1 MNAIKYKTMIDLSV
15 KNNSHTIAFTFIDQ
29 VADGHL
35 LNILEVGCSSAYF
48 GSALKTKGHTVWGIE
63 PNKNAAL
70 IAIENLD
77 FVFTGSIEDF
87 IIAYPDKKFDV
98 ITFGD
103 VLEHIAEP
111 NSVLDKCHGLLADG
125 GAIVASV
132 PNAAH
137 ISVRAMLL
145 EGKWQYSELGILD
158 KTHLRFFTRN
168 TIQDLFVDTG
178 YAVIDIMATH
188 ILADDAAKIAKTALN
203 KRAIDCV
210 EGFAADNCKY
220 DFQYVLLAVP
230 ANIKKGRGFQLLSQ
244 KPKIKVLA
252 LAYNIEQSHFNVR
265 LGDALKGWANLY
277 GGELICKTFKEC
289 DQKTIED
296 ADILIIQRHID
307 VAVMRT
313 IFTAQRLGKK
323 IVFEIDDLLTH
334 LPEFLSH
341 HKAALVGY
349 ESALSFILKHVHC
362 MTVTTKRMAQ
372 QLEPL
377 AKPLVI
383 IPNCVS
389 AAGLQPIDTQLWKNG
404 RATIII
410 SASDKVLVDFIL
422 PALSRLITRKDI
434 TVKVVVIGPIA
445 DAFDQAGVE
454 CQRVPHLTYDA
465 FKKFIRTLDNPIGVI
480 PLDDS
485 LIQLMQEP
493 SQVF

>member
-188 ILADDAAKIAKTALN
+188 ISADDAAKIAKTALN
-203 KRAIDCV
+203 KRTIDCV
-210 EGFAADNCKY
+210 ERFAADNCKY

-265 LGDALKGWANLY
+265 LA
-277 GGELICKTFKEC
+277 
-289 DQKTIED
+289 
-296 ADILIIQRHID
+296 
-307 VAVMRT
+307 
-313 IFTAQRLGKK
+313 
-323 IVFEIDDLLTH
+323 
-334 LPEFLSH
+334 
-341 HKAALVGY
+341 
-349 ESALSFILKHVHC
+349 
-362 MTVTTKRMAQ
+362 
-372 QLEPL
+372 EPL
-377 AKPLVI
+377 KA
-383 IPNCVS
+383 
-389 AAGLQPIDTQLWKNG
+389 W
-404 RATIII
+404 ATLH
-410 SASDKVLVDFIL
+410 ARD
-422 PALSRLITRKDI
+422 
-434 TVKVVVIGPIA
+434 
-445 DAFDQAGVE
+445 
-454 CQRVPHLTYDA
+454 VPENRELLL
-465 FKKFIRTLDNPIGVI
+465 KK
-480 PLDDS
+480 
-485 LIQLMQEP
+485 
-493 SQVF
+493 